1 MHNEWRLGEGPD
13 QRMLQRAL
21 PKVYPGSK
29 YGERLPI
36 GLMSVIDSFKPQ
48 TLRGFTIRNGI
59 VLTTRLSS

>member
-1 MHNEWRLGEGPD
+1 
-13 QRMLQRAL
+13 MLQRAL

-48 TLRGFTIRNGI
+48 TLRAYYQKWYRPDNQAYH
-59 VLTTRLSS
+59 RSR